1 MVPCWCH
8 RFHVGA
14 THRLQPICALP
25 ACDSPFVH
33 GATHLFW
40 CQFWCHPSTP
50 AGFCLPVRV
59 TTQIDA
65 TQSHIHFGATHFGAT
80 HRLKPACACHF
91 GFARR
96 LMPLSIRGLCHST
109 TKAHFKVS
117 QSAERHL
124 SIHAVW
130 NFCFCMCGKP
140 RTHGATR

>member
-1 MVPCWCH
+1 MLVPPIDSSQFALCRLAIVRLCMVPPIY
-8 RFHVGA
+8 FGANSGA
-14 THRLQPICALP
+14 THRLRPVFA
-25 ACDSPFVH
+25 
-33 GATHLFW
+33 
-40 CQFWCHPSTP
+40 CQFACWCHPSTP

-65 TQSHIHFGATHFGAT
+65 TQSQIHFGAT
-80 HRLKPACACHF
+80 HRLKPECACHF
-91 GFARR
+91 RFPRK

-140 RTHGATR
+140 